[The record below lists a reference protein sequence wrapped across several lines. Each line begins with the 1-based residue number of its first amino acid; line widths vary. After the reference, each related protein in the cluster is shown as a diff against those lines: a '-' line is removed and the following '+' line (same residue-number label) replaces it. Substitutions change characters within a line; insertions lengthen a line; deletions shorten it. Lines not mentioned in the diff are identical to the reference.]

1 MSFRSGFVCVLGE
14 TNAGKSTLINKI
26 IGQKIAIVSPK
37 SQTTRDNLIAVY
49 NDEDSQIVF
58 TDTPGYHKIKNKIDE
73 YMYTNI
79 DRASKDTDVIIY
91 LLSAKKSLV
100 SQFEM
105 LEKYNKKNKAKK
117 IIVVSKI
124 DESSFEKLYPELDK
138 LSKVTNFDILPV
150 SSKNGK
156 NIDILIN
163 MIKQS
168 LPEYESCMRYYDVDF
183 LTDKNIRELSREI
196 IREQAL
202 LLYDDE
208 IPHGIAVEIDKFEET
223 NNLTSIYATIY
234 VEKENHKVILLG
246 KNGEKIKKLSINC
259 RNEIERLID
268 AKVYLEL
275 FVKVKAN
282 WRDDKI
288 ALIDLGY
295 KEES

>member
-275 FVKVKAN
+275 FVKVRQN

>member
-1 MSFRSGFVCVLGE
+1 MLKNRSFL
-14 TNAGKSTLINKI
+14 
-26 IGQKIAIVSPK
+26 
-37 SQTTRDNLIAVY
+37 NLKY
-49 NDEDSQIVF
+49 W
-58 TDTPGYHKIKNKIDE
+58 KNTI
-73 YMYTNI
+73 
-79 DRASKDTDVIIY
+79 
-91 LLSAKKSLV
+91 
-100 SQFEM
+100 
-105 LEKYNKKNKAKK
+105 KKNKAKK

-246 KNGEKIKKLSINC
+246 KNGKKIKKLSINC

-275 FVKVKAN
+275 FVKVRQN

>member
-49 NDEDSQIVF
+49 NDENSQIVF

-124 DESSFEKLYPELDK
+124 DESSFEKLYPELEK

-275 FVKVKAN
+275 FVKVRQN